1 MAKSPLAALLV
12 VCLLLS
18 APLYAHRLKVFA
30 TAEGA
35 RIDGEAY
42 FVGGGVA
49 AGAVISVLD
58 AKDRELARLTP
69 DATGSFSYTATQR
82 MDHKLVADTM
92 DGHRASWT
100 VRADE
105 LPLTLPLPPDAKAA
119 TAVESASSGEPQTSP
134 SPSMPTDRELDF
146 LVERAVARQ
155 VRPLREQLTAY
166 GDQVR
171 LHDILGGF
179 GYIAGIAGLGLWWR
193 SRRQKG

>member
-1 MAKSPLAALLV
+1 MAKSPLVVLSV

-18 APLYAHRLKVFA
+18 TPLYAHRLKVFA

-42 FVGGGVA
+42 FVGGGRA
-49 AGAVISVLD
+49 TGAVVSVRD
-58 AKDRELARLTP
+58 AKGRELARLTP
-69 DATGSFSYTATQR
+69 DAAGSFSYTATQR
-82 MDHKLVADTM
+82 MDYELVADTR

-105 LPLTLPLPPDAKAA
+105 LPLTLPLPPDAKAT
-119 TAVESASSGEPQTSP
+119 TAAESEPSSLQQTKP
-134 SPSMPTDRELDF
+134 PPAMPDDRELDI

-193 SRRQKG
+193 SRGQKG